1 MNEVSYD
8 IALKALVKSFKKSV
22 DDGFEDYG
30 DNRLVPLD
38 EEIQKAAEAVLSQED
53 RDHKVREGALAD
65 ARMIEWNRYHAY
77 IFSYPR
83 VEACPVFL
91 DKYYTLGG
99 CRYLD
104 ETDLSLEEAMRYD
117 MRNSY
122 VDWFKENRKLEKL
135 HIDDKLSKS
144 ELKRLEQE
152 YQAVEGSNMCALH
165 KDEEIFKIGINS
177 FLKRIGMSQ
186 RRLSQK
192 IGTVNATV
200 YNWCMGKTEPNVKHI
215 SELIRAGMRIEEI
228 FGYEIAAIIR
238 NTTME

>member
-8 IALKALVKSFKKSV
+8 IALKALVKSFKKSI
-22 DDGFEDYG
+22 DDGFEEYG

-38 EEIQKAAEAVLSQED
+38 EEIQKAAEAVLLKED
-53 RDHKVREGALAD
+53 RDHKVRDEALAET
-65 ARMIEWNRYHAY
+65 RMIEWNRYHKY
-77 IFSYPR
+77 VFSYPR
-83 VEACPVFL
+83 VEACPAFL
-91 DKYYTLGG
+91 GKYYTLGG

-104 ETDLSLEEAMRYD
+104 ETYMSLEDAMRYD

-122 VDWFKENRKLEKL
+122 VDWFKENRKLVEIG
-135 HIDDKLSKS
+135 IDDTLSKS
-144 ELKRLEQE
+144 EMKRLEKE
-152 YQAVEGSNMCALH
+152 YQCVEGSKLFVIH
-165 KDEEIFKIGINS
+165 KDEDIFKVGINA
-177 FLKRIGMSQ
+177 FLKRVGMSQ

-200 YNWCMGKTEPNVKHI
+200 YNWCMGKTEPNVKHV

>member
-38 EEIQKAAEAVLSQED
+38 EEIQKAAEDVLSQED
-53 RDHKVREGALAD
+53 RDHKVRECALAD

-77 IFSYPR
+77 IFKYPR

-122 VDWFKENRKLEKL
+122 VDWFKENRKLVKIG
-135 HIDDKLSKS
+135 IDDKLSKS

-165 KDEEIFKIGINS
+165 KDEDIFKIGINS